1 MNYWTNQMIPP
12 YKRKFILYSEIAD
25 CISGIVRMIEFRCFA
40 GPNAKTQDD
49 QTGDHIAAP
58 AQADPSVE
66 GAHNE
71 NWVLG
76 MTEGDFMNGVPHGF
90 ARRID
95 AFNGHG
101 RMGFFQNGLAHGK
114 YCEADVLSKSIWSK
128 PGLYHGKENC
138 VKELTFKDFLEN
150 VAPPSE
156 EGDEDLM

>member
-1 MNYWTNQMIPP
+1 MIPP

-40 GPNAKTQDD
+40 GPNADNQE
-49 QTGDHIAAP
+49 GDHIAAS
-58 AQADPSVE
+58 AQADPTVE
-66 GAHNE
+66 GAHNH

-76 MTEGDFMNGVPHGF
+76 MTEGDFQNGVPHGF

-95 AFNGHG
+95 AYNGHG
-101 RMGFFQNGLAHGK
+101 RMGYFQHGLAHGK
-114 YCEADVLSKSIWSK
+114 YCEADCMSKSIWSK

-138 VKELTFKDFLEN
+138 LKEVNIKDFLEN

-156 EGDEDLM
+156 EGGKTDLM